1 MKNFDLSNAK
11 LLKVLACKE
20 NKTSHNKNIKFYWE
34 EEGTLLYYKKVDEGW
49 LFSTRKSSNPT
60 VPVRKG
66 KSTGY
71 FTYINIRNIISHEGY
86 VAVYLVKKG
95 VYLVKPA
102 TSEQEEALSIKPQK
116 RIEGDVIYTSESYY
130 IHLNKNRHQYIYGK
144 NKCAKV
150 RIVNDGLNA
159 YMEVEPASKEDI
171 RKYPTLINVQT
182 PFGNWKTLGL
192 VKEYTYI
199 QPKSSDKTLC
209 HQDILCPI
217 SFMRVN
223 NREKE
228 PFMVWQRDNGAVILE
243 PHPLK
248 CDICGG
254 KISRFK
260 DKSIKGYTCNSCH
273 KILPK
278 IRQLVTNEDFNSTL
292 NSIRSVQSL
301 LESMK

>member
-1 MKNFDLSNAK
+1 MKNINLVDAK
-11 LLKVLACKE
+11 LLKVLACKT
-20 NKTSHNKNIKFYWE
+20 NNTSHNKNIKFCWE
-34 EEGTLLYYKKVDEGW
+34 EEDTLLYYEKVNEGW

-66 KSTGY
+66 SCGKNNF
-71 FTYINIRNIISHEGY
+71 FTYINIKNIISHEGH
-86 VAVYLVKKG
+86 VAVYLLKKG
-95 VYLVKPA
+95 VYLVKPT
-102 TSEQEEALSIKPQK
+102 TSEQKILQKSIQK
-116 RIEGDVIYTSESYY
+116 RMEGDIIDQAGSYY
-130 IHLNKNRHQYIYGK
+130 IQLNKSRHQYIFGK

-150 RIVNDGLNA
+150 HIVNNGLNA
-159 YMEVEPASKEDI
+159 YMEIEPASKEDI
-171 RKYPTLINVQT
+171 KKYPTLVNVQT

-192 VKEYTYI
+192 VSEYTYI
-199 QPKSSDKTLC
+199 QPQSVSTTHKK
-209 HQDILCPI
+209 DILCPV

-248 CDICGG
+248 CDVCGG